1 VSSRRNASLVVALGV
16 ASLAATSL
24 AAMVATSELL
34 VESFDY
40 PVSGPVDPPVPNLG
54 RPGVLQVEPPRQG
67 RAKSPPGRSR
77 EPATEPAPPPRK
89 AGRRHGGGAPADDG
103 RAGVVMAV
111 QRRPARQEPVA
122 SRPPAVDRQ
131 PPRPAPR
138 PVLPPR
144 PRPAHPEPAWPHRP
158 RRRWTDHKPHP
169 ARRVPARPVAR
180 PVLPRPADPDGEL
193 GGGSP
198 CPDRARRV
206 EEQDQPGRDRHRRDH
221 DTPWRDRDRPRWD
234 EDRRHRDKDERR
246 RDGDGHRR
254 DEGEPRIG
262 EPRRPDAARD
272 RHHDGRSP
280 AGSGDGSQ
288 PPSHRQKGWPT
299 GSK

>member
-1 VSSRRNASLVVALGV
+1 MSSRRNASLVVALGV

-67 RAKSPPGRSR
+67 RAKPPPGRSR
-77 EPATEPAPPPRK
+77 EPAAEPAPRPPK
-89 AGRRHGGGAPADDG
+89 ADDG
-103 RAGVVMAV
+103 RAGVVVAV

-122 SRPPAVDRQ
+122 SRRPAVDQHPPQ
-131 PPRPAPR
+131 PARGS
-138 PVLPPR
+138 VLPPR
-144 PRPAHPEPAWPHRP
+144 PRPTHPEPAWPHRP
-158 RRRWTDHKPHP
+158 RRRWTVHKPGP
-169 ARRVPARPVAR
+169 AERVPARPVAR
-180 PVLPRPADPDGEL
+180 PVRPRPADPDGEP

-198 CPDRARRV
+198 CPDRPRRV
-206 EEQDQPGRDRHRRDH
+206 EEPDQPGRERHRRDH
-221 DTPWRDRDRPRWD
+221 DTPWRDRERRHPD
-234 EDRRHRDKDERR
+234 EDRRHRDEGERR
-246 RDGDGHRR
+246 DDGDGRR
-254 DEGEPRIG
+254 REEGGRPIG
-262 EPRRPDAARD
+262 EPRRPDTVQD

-280 AGSGDGSQ
+280 VGSGDGSQ

>member
-77 EPATEPAPPPRK
+77 EPATEPAPPPRT

-103 RAGVVMAV
+103 RAGVVVAT

-122 SRPPAVDRQ
+122 SRQPAADRH

-180 PVLPRPADPDGEL
+180 PVLPRPADPDGET

-198 CPDRARRV
+198 CPDRPHRV
-206 EEQDQPGRDRHRRDH
+206 EEQEQPGRDRHLRDH
-221 DTPWRDRDRPRWD
+221 DTPWRDTDRPRWD
-234 EDRRHRDKDERR
+234 GDRRHRDKDERR

-254 DEGEPRIG
+254 DG
-262 EPRRPDAARD
+262 
-272 RHHDGRSP
+272 HHDGRTP
-280 AGSGDGSQ
+280 VGSGDGSQ

>member
-1 VSSRRNASLVVALGV
+1 VTSRRNASLVVALGV

-54 RPGVLQVEPPRQG
+54 WPGVLQVEPPRQG

-77 EPATEPAPPPRK
+77 EPSAEPAPRPRR
-89 AGRRHGGGAPADDG
+89 AGGDAPADDSG
-103 RAGVVMAV
+103 AGVVVAV

-122 SRPPAVDRQ
+122 SRRQAVDQ
-131 PPRPAPR
+131 HPTRPAPR

-144 PRPAHPEPAWPHRP
+144 PRPAHPEPASPHRP
-158 RRRWTDHKPHP
+158 RRRWTDHKPRP
-169 ARRVPARPVAR
+169 ARRVPAKPVAR
-180 PVLPRPADPDGEL
+180 PVLPRPVDPDGEP

-198 CPDRARRV
+198 CPDRPREV
-206 EEQDQPGRDRHRRDH
+206 EERDQPGRDRHGRDH
-221 DTPWRDRDRPRWD
+221 DTPWPDRDRPRWD
-234 EDRRHRDKDERR
+234 GDRRHRDEDERR
-246 RDGDGHRR
+246 RDGDGGRR
-254 DEGEPRIG
+254 DEDERRID
-262 EPRRPDAARD
+262 EPRRPDTAQD
-272 RHHDGRSP
+272 GHHDQRSP
-280 AGSGDGSQ
+280 VGSGDGSQ
-288 PPSHRQKGWPT
+288 PPSHRQKGWPA

>member
-67 RAKSPPGRSR
+67 RATPPPGRSW
-77 EPATEPAPPPRK
+77 EPAAEPAPRPPK
-89 AGRRHGGGAPADDG
+89 AHGGASADDG
-103 RAGVVMAV
+103 RAGVVVAV
-111 QRRPARQEPVA
+111 QRRPVRQEPVA
-122 SRPPAVDRQ
+122 SRRPAVDQ
-131 PPRPAPR
+131 HPPRPAR
-138 PVLPPR
+138 GSVLPPR
-144 PRPAHPEPAWPHRP
+144 PRRTHPEPAWPHRP
-158 RRRWTDHKPHP
+158 RRRWTVHKPRP
-169 ARRVPARPVAR
+169 AKRVPARPVVR
-180 PVLPRPADPDGEL
+180 PVLPRPADPDGEP

-198 CPDRARRV
+198 CPDRPRGVAER
-206 EEQDQPGRDRHRRDH
+206 DQPGRERHRRHD
-221 DTPWRDRDRPRWD
+221 DTPWRDGDRRRW
-234 EDRRHRDKDERR
+234 EGDRRHRDEGGRR
-246 RDGDGHRR
+246 T
-254 DEGEPRIG
+254 GEPW
-262 EPRRPDAARD
+262 RPDTAQD
-272 RHHDGRSP
+272 RHHDGGSP
-280 AGSGDGSQ
+280 VGSGDGSQ